1 MPHIGISVRLR
12 QSMGIIMP
20 VKCTYG
26 MGQPQGGRT
35 VKNQEKSKM
44 KKKYYVLFG
53 TFAALLTS
61 SNALQAYG
69 QITNNGSDDFPELI
83 TLSPANTG
91 TLISPS
97 SAKRLDVVSFV
108 SAVIENHPSIN
119 AASAALEAEIAR
131 ARGMGRKLYNP
142 ELELDFETADT
153 QTATIGLSQTLDR
166 HGKRRA
172 RALAGENEVLA
183 AQAGLAHVRK
193 TLESELLVALSSYQM
208 ATDIVSLAE
217 QKVEFSQS
225 FLSLTQRREAAGD
238 LSKSDV
244 LTAQLASSSSNADL
258 AQARAGLSR
267 SIQALTTMSGQSQTS
282 WPLLNGTP
290 NGSYARNWQPN
301 PDELPEVLLA
311 LAQSRASRSKIGVAQ
326 KMRKTDPT
334 VGGRIGG
341 EGSNVLFGVS
351 LAIPLQINNNYSDSV
366 DVAKAESMQA
376 DASLQRVRRQTIAKL
391 NGTRRRFEASEKA
404 WLDWQS
410 SGAGQLGEQRALL
423 KRLWEA
429 GELGAMQY
437 LIQYNQT
444 FEAQSAS
451 TELKA
456 AYWRSWFE
464 YLDASHSIP
473 KWLEAIK

>member
-1 MPHIGISVRLR
+1 M
-12 QSMGIIMP
+12 
-20 VKCTYG
+20 
-26 MGQPQGGRT
+26 
-35 VKNQEKSKM
+35 N
-44 KKKYYVLFG
+44 KKYYVLYG
-53 TFAALLTS
+53 TFAALLMS
-61 SNALQAYG
+61 GNALQASA
-69 QITNNGSDDFPELI
+69 QTTNYGSDDFPELI
-83 TLSPANTG
+83 TLSPAKTR
-91 TLISPS
+91 TFITPTSI
-97 SAKRLDVVSFV
+97 KRLDIASFV
-108 SAVIENHPSIN
+108 SAVIDNHPSLN
-119 AASAALEAEIAR
+119 AASAALDAEKAR

-166 HGKRRA
+166 HGKRKA
-172 RALAGENEVLA
+172 RALAGQDDVLA
-183 AQAGLAHVRK
+183 AQAALALVRK
-193 TLESELLVALSSYQM
+193 TLESELLVALSSFQM
-208 ATDIVSLAE
+208 ATNVISLAE

-244 LTAQLASSSSNADL
+244 LTAQLAVSSSNANL
-258 AQARAGLSR
+258 AQAHAGLSR
-267 SIQALTTMSGQSQTS
+267 SIQVLTTLSGQSQTS
-282 WPLLNGTP
+282 WPLLDGTP
-290 NGSYARNWQPN
+290 NGSYANNWQAN

-311 LAQSRASRSKIGVAQ
+311 LSQSRASSSKIDVAQ

-334 VGGRIGG
+334 IGGRIGG
-341 EGSNVLFGVS
+341 EGSSVLFGVS

-366 DVAKAESMQA
+366 DVARAQSLQA
-376 DASLQRVRRQTIAKL
+376 DAGLQRVRRQAIARL
-391 NGTRRRFEASEKA
+391 NGTRRRFEAAQQA

-410 SGAGQLGEQRALL
+410 TGAGQLEQQRALL

-429 GELGAMQY
+429 GELGAAQY
-437 LIQYNQT
+437 LIAYNQT

>member
-1 MPHIGISVRLR
+1 
-12 QSMGIIMP
+12 
-20 VKCTYG
+20 
-26 MGQPQGGRT
+26 
-35 VKNQEKSKM
+35 M

-53 TFAALLTS
+53 TFAAVLTG
-61 SNALQAYG
+61 SNALQVYA
-69 QITNNGSDDFPELI
+69 QTTNYGSDDFPELI
-83 TLSPANTG
+83 TLSPANTR
-91 TLISPS
+91 TFISPS
-97 SAKRLDVVSFV
+97 SVQRLDIVSFV
-108 SAVIENHPSIN
+108 SAVIDNHPSIN
-119 AASAALEAEIAR
+119 AASAALEAEKAR

-172 RALAGENEVLA
+172 RALAGQNEVLA
-183 AQAGLAHVRK
+183 AQSSLAVIRK
-193 TLESELLVALSSYQM
+193 TLEAELLVALSSYQM
-208 ATDIVSLAE
+208 TMDLVAMAA
-217 QKVEFSQS
+217 QKGEFSRS
-225 FLSLTQRREAAGD
+225 FLALTQRREAAGD

-244 LTAQLASSSSNADL
+244 LTAQLALSSSNADL
-258 AQARAGLSR
+258 AQAQAGLSR
-267 SIQALTTMSGQSQTS
+267 SIQALTTLSGQSQAS
-282 WPLLNGTP
+282 WPTLDGTP
-290 NGSYARNWQPN
+290 NGSYAKNWQPN

-311 LAQSRASRSKIGVAQ
+311 LAQSRASHSKIEVAQ

-334 VGGRIGG
+334 IGGRIGG

-351 LAIPLQINNNYSDSV
+351 LAIPLQINNNYSDSI
-366 DVAKAESMQA
+366 DVAKAESLQA
-376 DASLQRVRRQTIAKL
+376 DAGLQRVRRQTIARL
-391 NGTRRRFEASEKA
+391 NGTRRRFEASERA
-404 WLDWQS
+404 WSDWQNT
-410 SGAGQLGEQRALL
+410 GAGQLGEQRTLL

-444 FEAQSAS
+444 FEAQSAE